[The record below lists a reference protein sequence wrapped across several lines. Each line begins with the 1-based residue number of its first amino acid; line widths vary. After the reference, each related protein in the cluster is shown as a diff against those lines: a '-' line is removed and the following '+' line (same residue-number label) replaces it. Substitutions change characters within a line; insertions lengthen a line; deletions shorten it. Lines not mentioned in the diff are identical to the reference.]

1 MLSHYY
7 CHELARHN
15 KEDNET
21 Y

>member
-7 CHELARHN
+7 CHELARRN